1 MLAGKFKCPPV
12 FYLAVIAVVVALV
25 CLGVW
30 SRYHTQV
37 APASVPLH
45 DHK

>member
-12 FYLAVIAVVVALV
+12 FYIAVIAVVVALV

-30 SRYHTQV
+30 SRSHRQEP
-37 APASVPLH
+37 PATVPLH
-45 DHK
+45 DQK